1 MGIRW
6 LAGCGLLVLATV
18 VRAAEPARF
27 DTHQRVEFRGSR
39 VVGSPDPPA
48 PYVIRPAFPHAKF
61 FEPVAVAPLGGT
73 RSFVVAERRGTLHTL
88 PMDPQAAT
96 APLGDVGRTVYGV
109 AAHPNFARN
118 GRLYVMS
125 IADPQEGAPRGSRV
139 SRFDCRLDGSPTL
152 RPESEQVL
160 IEWPSG
166 GHNGGN
172 LAFGPD
178 GFLYIACGDG
188 SGIADERQTGQRLD
202 DLLACL
208 LRIDVDRADATRP
221 YAIPADNPFLNQP
234 GARPEVYAYGLRQ
247 LWKFSFDRQT
257 GDLWGGDV
265 GQDLWEM
272 VLRIERGG
280 NYGWSISEGS
290 HPFRPERPRGP
301 SPVLPPV
308 FEHPHSDFRSITGG
322 FVYRGRRLPEL
333 TGAYI
338 YGDYDTGKV
347 HALKWSPQGLEWQKE
362 LVDTPLRIVSFAQ
375 DDTGEV
381 YLVDYMNGTLHD
393 LVPNQAPST
402 ADQFPRRLSE
412 TGLFASTAEHR
423 PAAGLIPYSVNAPL
437 WSDGAEKERFLALP
451 GAGQIGFE
459 EVTYPQPAPGAA
471 KGYRFPNGTVTVKTF
486 SIEMEAGNP
495 ASRRRLETRV
505 MLFEQLAGSEE
516 VGDQVWRGYT
526 YVWNDEQTDAELLDA
541 AGLDKDLVI
550 KDASAPGGERH
561 QTWRF
566 PSRSECTLCHTMPA
580 KYALGLNTQQLNRLH
595 DYGGPER
602 ENQLSVWTR
611 LGLFKEPPPTPVAE
625 LPRLVDYRDETE
637 SLDAR
642 ARSYLQANCAH
653 CHMKWGGGNAEF
665 QLVAPLPLAE
675 LGIVGTRPGQGSF
688 ELDDPRILVPG
699 VPERSLLW
707 HRMQRTGLG
716 HMPHVGSNVRDDA
729 GVELLR
735 KWISTLR

>member
-6 LAGCGLLVLATV
+6 SAVCGLMILAEV
-18 VRAAEPARF
+18 AAAAEPAGF
-27 DTHQRVEFRGSR
+27 DTRQRVEFHGSR

-48 PYVIRPAFPHAKF
+48 PYVIRPAYPKAKF
-61 FEPVAVAPLGGT
+61 FEPVAVAPLTGT
-73 RSFVVAERRGTLHTL
+73 GRFVVAERRGTLQSL
-88 PMDPQAAT
+88 PMDPEGTAA
-96 APLGDVGRTVYGV
+96 ALGDVGRTVYGV
-109 AAHPNFARN
+109 AAHPDFARN

-125 IADPQEGAPRGSRV
+125 IANPEEGAPRGSRV
-139 SRFDCRLDGSPTL
+139 SRFDCRLDSSVTL
-152 RPESEQVL
+152 MPETEQVV

-178 GFLYIACGDG
+178 GCLYIACGDG

-208 LRIDVDRADATRP
+208 LRIDVDAGDSQRA
-221 YAIPADNPFLNQP
+221 YGIPADNPFVKEP
-234 GARPEVYAYGLRQ
+234 GARPEIYAYGLRQ
-247 LWKFSFDRQT
+247 LWKFSFDRHT

-272 VLRIERGG
+272 VLRIEKGG
-280 NYGWSISEGS
+280 NYGWSVSEGT
-290 HPFRPERPRGP
+290 HPFRPERARGRAP
-301 SPVLPPV
+301 ILPPV

-322 FVYRGRRLPEL
+322 FVYRGKRLPEL
-333 TGAYI
+333 AGAYL

-347 HALKWSPQGLEWQKE
+347 HALKLHDNRLEWQKE
-362 LVDTPLRIVSFAQ
+362 LVDTPLRIVSFAE
-375 DDTGEV
+375 DDAGEV
-381 YLVDYMNGTLHD
+381 FLVDYMNGTLHE
-393 LVPNQAPST
+393 LVPNRAEST
-402 ADQFPRRLSE
+402 AAEFPRKLSE
-412 TGLFASTAEHR
+412 TGLFASTADHL
-423 PAAGLIPYSVNAPL
+423 PAAGVIPYSVNAPL

-451 GAGQIGFE
+451 GAAQIGFE
-459 EVTYPQPAPGAA
+459 EVTYPQPAPGAV
-471 KGYRFPNGTVTVKTF
+471 KGYRFPHGTVTVKTF
-486 SIEMEAGNP
+486 SLEMEAGNP

-526 YVWNDEQTDAELLDA
+526 YVWNDEQTDADLLDA
-541 AGLDKDLVI
+541 AGLDKELVI
-550 KDASAPGGERH
+550 KDRAAPGGERR

-595 DYGGPER
+595 DYGAGEQ
-602 ENQLSVWTR
+602 ENQLGVWTR
-611 LGLFKEPPPTPVAE
+611 LGLFKEPPPGKIE
-625 LPRLVDYRDETE
+625 DLPKLVDYRDGAHSLE
-637 SLDAR
+637 SR

-665 QLVAPLPLAE
+665 QLVAALPLAD
-675 LGIVGTRPGQGSF
+675 LGIVGARPGQGAF
-688 ELDDPRILVPG
+688 GLEDPRIVVPG
-699 VPERSLLW
+699 VPERSMLW

-716 HMPHVGSNVRDDA
+716 HMPHVGSNVRDEA

-735 KWISTLR
+735 QWISTLR